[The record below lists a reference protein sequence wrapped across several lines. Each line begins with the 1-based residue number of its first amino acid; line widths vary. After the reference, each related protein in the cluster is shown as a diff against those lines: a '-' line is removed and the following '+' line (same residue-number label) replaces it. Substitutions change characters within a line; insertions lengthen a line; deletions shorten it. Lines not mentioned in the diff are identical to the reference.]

1 MAPPDHT
8 HDEAVDDDAHL
19 DGCDIDFTEHEVDDE
34 TAAISA
40 MFADVPEDEIPALIE
55 FYREGADADA

>member
-1 MAPPDHT
+1 MAPPDT
-8 HDEAVDDDAHL
+8 PAEDDSDDGQL

-55 FYREGADADA
+55 FYREGAEADA